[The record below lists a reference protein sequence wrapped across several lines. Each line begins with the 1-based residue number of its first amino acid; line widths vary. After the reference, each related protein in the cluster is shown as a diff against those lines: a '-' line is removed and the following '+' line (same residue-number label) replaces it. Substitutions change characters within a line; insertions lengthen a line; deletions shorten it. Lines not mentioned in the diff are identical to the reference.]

1 MKDITPAQINK
12 ARGIKF
18 SFSGDRLRRIFTNP
32 FYEEGEKVYLRAQI
46 ARINAATGIV
56 PKGLHRFVEDSTRD
70 IEDNNNEEGEAPKAP
85 STK

>member
-1 MKDITPAQINK
+1 MLFRSNK

-18 SFSGDRLRRIFTNP
+18 TFTGDRLRRIFTNP
-32 FYEEGEKVYLRAQI
+32 NYEEGEQTYLRAQI

-70 IEDNNNEEGEAPKAP
+70 LEDAVGEEGEPPKPP